1 MGFRTKEKKDVMSD
15 FAARPID
22 PNGLGNLGDFEIIY
36 QVNRQS
42 RFVYHFASRK
52 YPDVNQRGRLVNM
65 HTKVPV
71 SAGTNLYKRV
81 CSLTEDLI

>member
-1 MGFRTKEKKDVMSD
+1 MAD

-22 PNGLGNLGDFEIIY
+22 PKAPGNLGDVEVIY
-36 QVNRQS
+36 QVNPRS

-81 CSLTEDLI
+81 CSLTEDLV

>member
-1 MGFRTKEKKDVMSD
+1 MAD

-22 PNGLGNLGDFEIIY
+22 PNAPGHLGDIEVIY
-36 QVNRQS
+36 QVNPRS

-52 YPDVNQRGRLVNM
+52 YPEVNMRGRLVNM
-65 HTKVPV
+65 HTKIPV

-81 CSLTEDLI
+81 CSLTEGLV

>member
-1 MGFRTKEKKDVMSD
+1 MGD

-22 PNGLGNLGDFEIIY
+22 PKAPGHLGDIEIIY
-36 QVNRQS
+36 QVSPRS

-81 CSLTEDLI
+81 WSLTEDLV

>member
-1 MGFRTKEKKDVMSD
+1 MGD

-22 PNGLGNLGDFEIIY
+22 PKAPGNLGDFEIIY
-36 QVNRQS
+36 QVSPQS

-52 YPDVNQRGRLVNM
+52 YPEVNLRGRLVNM

-71 SAGTNLYKRV
+71 SAGTKLYKRV
-81 CSLTEDLI
+81 CSLTEGLV